1 MLLVASSVLAQ
12 SGFDKGASAYK
23 RGDFETALAVFRP
36 LAENGDAKAQ
46 SILGLMYSYGE
57 GVPVDYREAA
67 RWYRRAAEQS
77 SSVAQYN
84 LGMFYLE
91 GKGVSQNTDEAI
103 KWLAKSADGG
113 HFRARSELAKLDGG
127 SYSDLTSPPSDSL
140 EAPPT
145 MTAAQ
150 AEPRSVVLRKPQPAV
165 PEPKTAPETTAS
177 AATAMTVSATPTP
190 AKRNDQ
196 TNDHTKANNHA
207 NNNARAAQPPTSNNR
222 AYRVQ
227 LASSRSEEYIRRDWS
242 SYQKRYSDIFD
253 GLDASVERAEIGEEK
268 TVWYRLRVG
277 PFASAASAKELC
289 AKLAARN
296 IKTGC
301 LPLRTTR

>member
-36 LAENGDAKAQ
+36 LAEKGDAKAQ

-77 SSVAQYN
+77 SGVAQYN
-84 LGMFYLE
+84 LGMFYLD

-103 KWLAKSADGG
+103 AWLTKAADGG
-113 HFRARSELAKLDGG
+113 HFRARSELAKLGVG
-127 SYSDLTSPPSDSL
+127 SYSSLASAPSASL

-145 MTAAQ
+145 MATAE
-150 AEPRSVVLRKPQPAV
+150 AEPRSVVMRKPAPPA
-165 PEPKTAPETTAS
+165 PEPSISSPPAKATVAS
-177 AATAMTVSATPTP
+177 AAASPTP
-190 AKRNDQ
+190 AQ
-196 TNDHTKANNHA
+196 TNNDAQS
-207 NNNARAAQPPTSNNR
+207 NARTPQPPASNNR
-222 AYRVQ
+222 VYRVQ
-227 LASSRSEEYIRRDWS
+227 LAASRSEEYIRRDWS
-242 SYQKRYSDIFD
+242 SYQKRYGDVFD
-253 GLDASVERAEIGEEK
+253 GLDGSVERAEVGEEK

-277 PFASAASAKELC
+277 PFASVASAKDLC
-289 AKLAARN
+289 AKLAARD
-296 IKTGC
+296 IKIGC
-301 LPLRTTR
+301 LPIRTTQ

>member
-12 SGFDKGASAYK
+12 SGYDKGASAYK
-23 RGDFETALAVFRP
+23 RGDFETAMAVFRP

-103 KWLAKSADGG
+103 SWLIKAADGG
-113 HFRARSELAKLDGG
+113 HFRARSELAKLDAG
-127 SYSDLTSPPSDSL
+127 SYSDLASPPSISL

-145 MTAAQ
+145 MTAAK
-150 AEPRSVVLRKPQPAV
+150 AEPRSVVLTKPQPTV
-165 PEPKTAPETTAS
+165 PEPKVAPKATGSAAAAVTAS
-177 AATAMTVSATPTP
+177 ATATAMP
-190 AKRNDQ
+190 AKKNDQ
-196 TNDHTKANNHA
+196 TNTHAKANN
-207 NNNARAAQPPTSNNR
+207 NVPAAQQTTSNNR
-222 AYRVQ
+222 VYRVQ

-242 SYQKRYSDIFD
+242 SYQQRYSDIFD

-277 PFASAASAKELC
+277 PFASVASAKELC
-289 AKLAARN
+289 TKLAARN
-296 IKTGC
+296 VKTGC

>member
-1 MLLVASSVLAQ
+1 MASSVLAQ
-12 SGFDKGASAYK
+12 SSFDKGASAYK
-23 RGDFETALAVFRP
+23 RGDFETALTVFRP

-113 HFRARSELAKLDGG
+113 HFRARSELARLDAG
-127 SYSDLTSPPSDSL
+127 SYSDLASPPGDSL

-145 MTAAQ
+145 MTAAE
-150 AEPRSVVLRKPQPAV
+150 AAPRSVVLRKPQPAV
-165 PEPKTAPETTAS
+165 PEPKTAPKPTGS
-177 AATAMTVSATPTP
+177 AATAITVSATATP

-207 NNNARAAQPPTSNNR
+207 NNNAPAAQPATNNNR
-222 AYRVQ
+222 VYRVQ

-242 SYQKRYSDIFD
+242 SYQQRYSDIFD

-289 AKLAARN
+289 ATLAARN